1 MVFGKIIKGYGSI
14 FFGLLTFLLIALV
27 CMAAGFAVTFPL
39 WITATANKGVYTV
52 LSVSVFSAGILYLLA
67 RKIVQAYK
75 ASPRRLFFCP
85 YIWFFLFK
93 KPPLPLFLRPFYSLT
108 VFWPLFCPNPKT
120 KRNEYPRTLFHLFI
134 LFVLCR
140 PLASFCTSVPK
151 NRKTRHNRSYLCAIQ
166 RRCFQCTESTGGR

>member
-75 ASPRRLFFCP
+75 ASPRRLL
-85 YIWFFLFK
+85 ISFLK
-93 KPPLPLFLRPFYSLT
+93 KFILTGGLFLSVYLVFSFQKAAAAT
-108 VFWPLFCPNPKT
+108 V
-120 KRNEYPRTLFHLFI
+120 
-134 LFVLCR
+134 
-140 PLASFCTSVPK
+140 S
-151 NRKTRHNRSYLCAIQ
+151 
-166 RRCFQCTESTGGR
+166 